1 MHDAGERMARHPLAR
16 ARPVGWTSV
25 NDATPEPAPQV
36 GINDL
41 LRFLLEIFAIVT
53 LGIFGFTAFEL
64 PWPGVAL
71 GIGLP
76 LLAVLLW
83 GLFRSPKA
91 VFRVDPFLKALVE
104 IAVFSTAA
112 IAWWI
117 MGQPVVAIVFAVVAA
132 VSGILH
138 GRKQLAG

>member
-1 MHDAGERMARHPLAR
+1 M
-16 ARPVGWTSV
+16 
-25 NDATPEPAPQV
+25 NDATPEPTPKV
-36 GINDL
+36 GVNDL

-53 LGIFGFTAFEL
+53 LGIFGFAGFAL
-64 PWPGVAL
+64 PWPGVFI

-76 LLAVLLW
+76 LLAILLW

-91 VFRVDPFLKALVE
+91 VFHVDPFVKALVE

-117 MGQPVVAIVFAVVAA
+117 MGQPVVAVVFAVVAA
-132 VSGILH
+132 VSGVVN
-138 GRKQLAG
+138 GRREFRD

>member
-1 MHDAGERMARHPLAR
+1 M
-16 ARPVGWTSV
+16 
-25 NDATPEPAPQV
+25 NDATPEPTPKV
-36 GINDL
+36 GVNDL

-53 LGIFGFTAFEL
+53 LGIFGFTAFAL
-64 PWPGVAL
+64 PWPGVFL

-76 LLAVLLW
+76 LLAILLW

-91 VFRVDPFLKALVE
+91 VFDVDPFVKALVE

-112 IAWWI
+112 IAWWL

-132 VSGILH
+132 VSGVVN
-138 GRKQLAG
+138 GRREFRD